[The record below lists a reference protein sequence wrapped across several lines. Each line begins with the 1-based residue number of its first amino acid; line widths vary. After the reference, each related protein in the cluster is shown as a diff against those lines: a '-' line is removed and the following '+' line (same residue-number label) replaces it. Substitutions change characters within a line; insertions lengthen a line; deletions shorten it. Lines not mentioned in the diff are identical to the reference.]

1 MSTALQL
8 YNEAFLDLYK
18 NNATIDARNKFLK
31 GLQAY
36 PSMCDFYRGEIASR
50 DIPEPNVDD
59 LQRIYNT
66 RESYGQLSVASG
78 QLSAWP
84 RFEYRP
90 YDFFQISIPVTTLPT
105 LHAAYAIALASHG
118 RFDTSFEVLEAS
130 PNQNNPWVIAGYT
143 YLYRQSQRWGDL
155 IHYAQKLNT
164 ALWLDPITEQPRKKQ
179 NGNFARDRH
188 LNTVGALTA
197 GEAFARLGKSKQS
210 LEILNPVSQSPYP
223 YLASE
228 ANLLMMYLARREGNH
243 DKANQL
249 LETATSIARTYATD
263 KAEEDPTALLSA
275 TTLERIQ
282 QRTNYWDATTE
293 PQQLYPDWV
302 TEEQKDLLEKAE
314 TILSHQIGMHEVKDD
329 IRALSKE
336 IEYSQARTSRGFR
349 VPASSRHIIF
359 SGPPGTGKT
368 TMAHVIANFYA
379 GYGIVKE
386 PKIIVAQRSD
396 LVGPSEGAT
405 AQMTQEIFNKARGGI
420 LFIDEAP
427 DMIQDRDGE
436 PDHRGQESISILLQ
450 NMENHRDDTAVI
462 IAGYEGGLQRFL
474 ATNEGLRSR
483 FPRWIMFETY
493 SAEEIADIARSVAE
507 QRDDILSEKAH
518 ATIIQLVGNIESTDH
533 TGIKI
538 LDKLGNGRF
547 ARNIIERAERYRVE
561 RLHTA
566 NFDHVDNVAL
576 LTLTEAD
583 VRKATEELILS
594 AL

>member
-1 MSTALQL
+1 MQTALQL
-8 YNEAFLDLYK
+8 YNDAFLELYK
-18 NNATIDARNKFLK
+18 NNALVEARNKFLK
-31 GLQAY
+31 GMQSY

-50 DIPEPNVDD
+50 DISEPSVND
-59 LQRIYNT
+59 LQKIYTT
-66 RESYGQLSVASG
+66 RESYGQLSTATG

-84 RFEYRP
+84 RFEYQP
-90 YDFFQISIPVTTLPT
+90 YNFFQTSIPVTTLPT
-105 LHAAYAIALASHG
+105 MHAAYAMALASHG
-118 RFDTSFEVLEAS
+118 RFDSSLEVLENS
-130 PNQNNPWVIAGYT
+130 PSQDNPWVLAAYT

-155 IHYAQKLNT
+155 INYAQKLN
-164 ALWLDPITEQPRKKQ
+164 AAHWVDPVTGEKRKKQ
-179 NGNFARDRH
+179 NGNYARDKH
-188 LNTVGALTA
+188 LNTIGALMA
-197 GEAFARLGKSKQS
+197 GEAFARLGQS
-210 LEILNPVSQSPYP
+210 SQALEILTPVSQSAYP

-228 ANLLMMYLARREGNH
+228 AYLLMMYLARREGDH
-243 DKANQL
+243 AKANDL
-249 LETATSIARTYATD
+249 LNAAISIARTYGTD

-275 TTLERIQ
+275 TTLERIG
-282 QRTNYWDATTE
+282 QRTNYWDVTTE
-293 PQQLYPDWV
+293 PQQLFPDWV
-302 TEEQKDLLEKAE
+302 SDEQKELLQHAE
-314 TILSHQIGMHEVKDD
+314 EMLSQQIGMREVKAD

-336 IEYSQARTSRGFR
+336 IEYSQARISRGFK

-368 TMAHVIANFYA
+368 TMAHVVANFYA
-379 GYGIVKE
+379 GYGIVAE

-396 LVGPSEGAT
+396 LVGPNEGAT
-405 AQMTQEIFNKARGGI
+405 AQMTQNVFDKARGGI

-483 FPRWIMFETY
+483 FPRWIMFNTY

-518 ATIIQLVGNIESTDH
+518 AAIIQMVKNIESTDH

-576 LTLTEAD
+576 LTLTESD
-583 VRKATEELILS
+583 VREATEELILS